1 MNNHAPNFA
10 EPEMDDQEE
19 GRVIEGAEVTALT
32 QLNAAEINQQIVTAR
47 AYPRSIVGFR
57 RNMREMVT
65 YDQPTALSCLY
76 SLKRGNKMIEGPSI
90 RFAEAAVQSWGNV
103 RVGARIVDIGAEF
116 ITGQGF
122 FYDLEKNTAIAVEVM
137 RRITDRDGNRFGD
150 DMIGVTGNAACS
162 IALRNAILRGIPKT
176 AWLDPYQAARNL
188 SIGKGESI
196 TVKREEM
203 LKAFAPL
210 NVSKE
215 QIFGLLGVK
224 GLDDIS
230 YENLMFL
237 AGILNSIKEGEE
249 KAEVIFAL
257 DNMVNPDQVQPRAP
271 KRSDFKGADKPK
283 AEAAKPAE
291 ETKVK
296 DVQGQ
301 APAEQAKAEA
311 PNADITDLVNDLY
324 NRLNKVVRV
333 RDVSDLQT
341 EGVDMGIFTK
351 EEEAEWVSRC
361 QAKSDEIVAAAKNK
375 NKAK

>member
-76 SLKRGNKMIEGPSI
+76 SLKRGNKMVEGPSI

-103 RVGARIVDIGAEF
+103 RVGARIVDIGQEF

-137 RRITDRDGNRFGD
+137 RRITDRDGNRYGD

-203 LKAFAPL
+203 IKAFAPL

-224 GLDDIS
+224 GLDDVS

-249 KAEVIFAL
+249 KAEVIFAV
-257 DNMVNPDQVQPRAP
+257 DNMQNPDQVQPRAP
-271 KRSDFKGADKPK
+271 RRNDFKGADKPK

-291 ETKVK
+291 ETKV
-296 DVQGQ
+296 QEQ
-301 APAEQAKAEA
+301 PAAEQAKAEA

-324 NRLNKVVRV
+324 NRLNKVARV
-333 RDVSDLQT
+333 RDVSDLQG
-341 EGVDMGIFTK
+341 EGVEMGIFTK
-351 EEEAEWVSRC
+351 EEEAEWVQRC

-375 NKAK
+375 NKGK

>member
-137 RRITDRDGNRFGD
+137 RRITDKDGHRYGD

-283 AEAAKPAE
+283 PEPEKVAEKQD
-291 ETKVK
+291 TKVVEK
-296 DVQGQ
+296 E
-301 APAEQAKAEA
+301 PEQAKEA
-311 PNADITDLVNDLY
+311 ASADITDLVNDLY